1 MKRFVEWCNKSA
13 YCESGDVHFYCGMCD
28 ENSGVKEMYRIYLKD
43 IEKRIRTKR
52 N

>member
-1 MKRFVEWCNKSA
+1 MKCFVEWCNKPV
-13 YCESGDVHFYCGMCD
+13 YCEDGDVRFYCGMCD
-28 ENSGVKEMYRIYLKD
+28 EHSGAKERYRIYLKD